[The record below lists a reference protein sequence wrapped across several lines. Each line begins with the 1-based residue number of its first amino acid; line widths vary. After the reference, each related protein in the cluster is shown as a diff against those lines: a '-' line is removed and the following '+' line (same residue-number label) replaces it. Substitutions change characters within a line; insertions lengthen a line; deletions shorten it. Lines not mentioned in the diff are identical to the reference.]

1 MVNSTDTHHLRLVAR
16 VRVLLV
22 EDYADTREMYALYFQ
37 LKGLD
42 VLQAADGLQGL
53 LQARAAKPDAVV
65 LDVSLPRLDGIEL
78 TRRLREDDAT
88 AAVPVI
94 VLSAHTGDD
103 YRRRALAAGAS
114 LALEKPCLPDD
125 LLREILHLLEKAPS
139 TAAAIPAAAG

>member
-1 MVNSTDTHHLRLVAR
+1 
-16 VRVLLV
+16 
-22 EDYADTREMYALYFQ
+22 MYALYFQ
-37 LKGLD
+37 LKGLE

-53 LQARAAKPDAVV
+53 LQARASKPDAIV

-103 YRRRALAAGAS
+103 YRRRAFAAGATM
-114 LALEKPCLPDD
+114 ALEKPCLPDD
-125 LLREILHLLEKAPS
+125 LLREILHLLGNAPPR
-139 TAAAIPAAAG
+139 TPGIPAAAG